1 MLEIAAAR
9 ALTERGT
16 TAANKLW
23 ELVMLADQ
31 ERACEALGHSNWDN
45 YCAKELRD
53 LKLRLPKGGFSG
65 DAARP
70 ARSGTVLAGHRRGR
84 RV

>member
-9 ALTERGT
+9 ALTERVT

-23 ELVMLADQ
+23 ELVRLADR
-31 ERACEALGHSNWDN
+31 ERACEALGYSNWDT
-45 YCAKELRD
+45 YCAKELGD
-53 LKLRLPKGGFSG
+53 LKLRLPKGGLSG
-65 DAARP
+65 DPVRP
-70 ARSGTVLAGHRRGR
+70 ARSGAVLAGHRRGH